1 MSEINL
7 NIQKV
12 VDQLLPSAIKI
23 GLEAVGQLVENE
35 SKAICPVD
43 DGTLRASITHQVEEN
58 TVYIGSNVEYAS
70 YVHEGTRFLEGRP
83 FISDAVFQNMDRLV
97 KPFEN
102 LLDQQRGG

>member
-70 YVHEGTRFLEGRP
+70 WVHEGTGKMDGRP

-102 LLDQQRGG
+102 LLNEQGGI